1 MRKSVFGVHANSK
14 YLGQPAE
21 IYSLIRNFAILYVSA
36 VPSDSIRGQG
46 MPWSDCKDVQAD
58 LGLHRPHMPEDTFL
72 HSVAHLFVD
81 KHSIM

>member
-21 IYSLIRNFAILYVSA
+21 IYSLIRNFAILCST
-36 VPSDSIRGQG
+36 VPGDSIRGQG
-46 MPWSDCKDVQAD
+46 TAWSDCKDVQAD
-58 LGLHRPHMPEDTFL
+58 LGLHWPHMPEDTVL
-72 HSVAHLFVD
+72 HSVAYLFVD